1 MSKESWL
8 NTQVFVD
15 EFGRDYN
22 LSDVPMTYMTRK
34 VAFEKRGYSQDK
46 IDELKTRI
54 ENHRETSDPC
64 TCEAAS
70 RHDFTSTYQEDCE
83 PCKQRYKESREF
95 DDMNRQLHR
104 KKGDREALVQE
115 QILLQLLEYYSS
127 LVMIVNQS
135 CQVGLE
141 NFLYF

>member
-46 IDELKTRI
+46 IDELYK
-54 ENHRETSDPC
+54 
-64 TCEAAS
+64 EAAK
-70 RHDFTSTYQEDCE
+70 
-83 PCKQRYKESREF
+83 KQKEF
-95 DDMNRQLHR
+95 NN
-104 KKGDREALVQE
+104 G
-115 QILLQLLEYYSS
+115 
-127 LVMIVNQS
+127 
-135 CQVGLE
+135 
-141 NFLYF
+141 